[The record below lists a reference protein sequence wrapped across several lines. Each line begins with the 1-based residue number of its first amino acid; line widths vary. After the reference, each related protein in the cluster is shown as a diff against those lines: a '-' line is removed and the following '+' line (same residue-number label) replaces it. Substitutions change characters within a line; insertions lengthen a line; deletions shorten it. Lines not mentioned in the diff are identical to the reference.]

1 MIIRQHWRN
10 SMLHSASCLELVLLA
25 TLRWYVI
32 PSALGNHHTNQT
44 KRNDRH
50 NWLLQY
56 LLGPFFRVQLSYIDD
71 RERHRVGRAEITG
84 DV

>member
-1 MIIRQHWRN
+1 MPWHEFRSPAKTAEAHGLTFAAK
-10 SMLHSASCLELVLLA
+10 S
-25 TLRWYVI
+25 Y
-32 PSALGNHHTNQT
+32 
-44 KRNDRH
+44 D
-50 NWLLQY
+50 WLLQY